1 MASRH
6 GVFHHTTVQNVAQQH
21 NTYNTTAVTGTKRSF
36 STADVHGNNPQQLVD
51 RTGFQRASSVSAA
64 TPRLRASAI
73 DSTDPGASQ
82 EISEYSQRKA
92 ISSTPTSYVDRALQ
106 LSHPRYALPES
117 LITNLASLGIKD
129 IYPWQK
135 QCLMGPGIL
144 TGEKNLVYTAPTGGG
159 KSLVADVLMLKR
171 VLADS
176 DSKALLI
183 LPYVALVQEKV
194 RWLRNAVQGIRRKE
208 PEGASEKQPGLWR
221 KRADEGTIRVVGFF
235 GGGKVR
241 ATWAD
246 FDIGV
251 CTFEK
256 ANTLINTAIDDYSI
270 VKLRAVVLDELHM
283 IDDDHRGYLLE
294 LMATKLLSLEQN
306 VQIIGMSATL
316 SNIDILAKWLNAHT
330 YQTFYRPVPI
340 EEHLV
345 YESKIYAAS
354 ATGSLLKA
362 VGQLAPNVLPSQS
375 TSAHLRLIRPSDH
388 KEFKDP
394 VLNAVIAL
402 ANETVRSGYGVLIF
416 CSSRPGCESDA
427 RLIARVLPDL
437 YEIDQS
443 ISEQR
448 SDLLGELRSLPTG
461 LDPSL
466 ADTIPFGVA
475 FHRMYLTD
483 WIQAGLTIEERDL
496 LANAYDSGVLKVIVA
511 TCSLAA
517 GINLPARR
525 VILHNARMGRDLV
538 GPSMLRQ
545 MRGRAG
551 RKGKDEIGETYLCC
565 RKADLEEVI
574 GLMHAE
580 LPQVSSGLMT
590 DKHRIQRALLES
602 VAIRLAT
609 GRDSLE
615 DFVRR
620 TLLNQ
625 TESSSTVQSH
635 VESGLKDLSE
645 MGFIEFDDSGNH
657 QATQL
662 GKAVVASSLEPE
674 DGAFVHRELQRALRA
689 FVMDGEMH
697 ILYTFT
703 PVQDF
708 SITINWKVFRDELE
722 RLDESGLR
730 VLTFLGLKPTMINRM
745 AQGGKMKVSTPEEK
759 ELARVY
765 SRFYLALQLRDLC
778 NEVPIHI
785 VARKFDVPR
794 GTVQT
799 LAQTCQGFAAGMIK
813 FCQLMGW
820 GVMAAVLD
828 HVADRLKAGAK
839 ADLLALAQI
848 TFVKSRTARVFY
860 ENGYKSVAAI
870 ANADPKEL
878 VPVLMQAQPTKLRLK
893 EKDEQKYGEKLLAK
907 ANVIS
912 DSANRLWQIEMQ
924 QEIDEE

>member
-1 MASRH
+1 MASRQ
-6 GVFHHTTVQNVAQQH
+6 GLFHQTTVQNVAQQH
-21 NTYNTTAVTGTKRSF
+21 NPYGTTTVTGTKRSF
-36 STADVHGNNPQQLVD
+36 STADVHGHNSQGLVD
-51 RTGFQRASSVSAA
+51 RTGFQRASSISAA

-73 DSTDPGASQ
+73 DTTDPGASQ

-106 LSHPRYALPES
+106 LSHPRYALPEG
-117 LITNLASLGIKD
+117 LITNFASLGIKD

-144 TGEKNLVYTAPTGGG
+144 TGNKNLVYTAPTGGG

-176 DSKALLI
+176 DSKALLV

-194 RWLRNAVQGIRRKE
+194 RWLRNAVQGLRRKE
-208 PEGASEKQPGLWR
+208 PEGASEKEPGLWR

-316 SNIDILAKWLNAHT
+316 SNIDILAKWLDAHT

-345 YESKIYAAS
+345 YDSKIYAAS

-362 VGQLAPNVLPSQS
+362 VSQLAPNVLPSQS
-375 TSAHLRLIRPSDH
+375 PSAHLRLTRPSDH

-394 VLNAVIAL
+394 VLNTVIAL
-402 ANETVRSGYGVLIF
+402 ANETVRSGYGVLVF

-427 RLIARVLPDL
+427 RLIAR
-437 YEIDQS
+437 
-443 ISEQR
+443 
-448 SDLLGELRSLPTG
+448 
-461 LDPSL
+461 
-466 ADTIPFGVA
+466 
-475 FHRMYLTD
+475 
-483 WIQAGLTIEERDL
+483 AGLTIEERDL

-565 RKADLEEVI
+565 RKADLEGVI
-574 GLMHAE
+574 ALMHAE
-580 LPQVSSGLMT
+580 LPQVSSGLIT
-590 DKHRIQRALLES
+590 DKQRIQRTLLES

-615 DFVRR
+615 DFMRR

-625 TESSSTVQSH
+625 IETPSTVQSH

-645 MGFIEFDDSGNH
+645 MGFIEFDDFGNH

-730 VLTFLGLKPTMINRM
+730 VLKFLGLKPTMINRM
-745 AQGGKMKVSTPEEK
+745 AQGGKMNVSTPEEK

-778 NEVPIHI
+778 NEVPIHS

-870 ANADPKEL
+870 ANADPREL

-893 EKDEQKYGEKLLAK
+893 TKDEQKYEEKLLAK

-924 QEIDEE
+924 QEIDEG

>member
-1 MASRH
+1 MASRQ
-6 GVFHHTTVQNVAQQH
+6 GVYHHTTVQNLADQH
-21 NTYNTTAVTGTKRSF
+21 KTYNTKTVTGTKRSF
-36 STADVHGNNPQQLVD
+36 STADVHGSNSQGLVD
-51 RTGFQRASSVSAA
+51 RTAFQRASSVSAA
-64 TPRLRASAI
+64 TPKLRASAI
-73 DSTDPGASQ
+73 DAAHPGLSQ
-82 EISEYSQRKA
+82 EISEYSQRQA
-92 ISSTPTSYVDRALQ
+92 IASTPTSYVDRALQ
-106 LSHPRYALPES
+106 LSHPRYALPGS
-117 LITNLASLGIKD
+117 LIANFASLGIKD

-144 TGEKNLVYTAPTGGG
+144 TGENNLVYTAPTGGG

-171 VLADS
+171 VLEDPSA
-176 DSKALLI
+176 KALLI

-194 RWLRNAVQGIRRKE
+194 RWLRNAVQGIQRQNTE
-208 PEGASEKQPGLWR
+208 EASEKEPGRWR

-256 ANTLINTAIDDYSI
+256 ANTLINTAIDDCSI
-270 VKLRAVVLDELHM
+270 GKLRAVVLDELHM

-306 VQIIGMSATL
+306 VQIVGMSATL
-316 SNIDILAKWLNAHT
+316 SNIDILARWLDAHT

-362 VGQLAPNVLPSQS
+362 VSQLAPNVLPTQS
-375 TSAHLRLIRPSDH
+375 PSEHLRLIRPSGH

-402 ANETVRSGYGVLIF
+402 ANETVRSGYGALVF

-437 YEIDQS
+437 YEIDPT

-466 ADTIPFGVA
+466 AETVPFGVA
-475 FHRMYLTD
+475 FHP
-483 WIQAGLTIEERDL
+483 
-496 LANAYDSGVLKVIVA
+496 
-511 TCSLAA
+511 A

-580 LPQVSSGLMT
+580 LPQISSGLMT

-615 DFVRR
+615 DFVSR

-625 TESSSTVQSH
+625 TESPSIVQGH
-635 VESGLKDLSE
+635 VEAGLKDLSK

-689 FVMDGEMH
+689 FVMDGELH

-708 SITINWKVFRDELE
+708 SITVNWKVFRDELE

-745 AQGGKMKVSTPEEK
+745 AQGAKMKVSTPEEK

-765 SRFYLALQLRDLC
+765 TRFYMALQLRDLC
-778 NEVPIHI
+778 NEVPIHV

-799 LAQTCQGFAAGMIK
+799 LAQTCQGFSAGMIK

-839 ADLLALAQI
+839 DDLLALAQI

-860 ENGYKSVAAI
+860 ENGYKSVASI

-893 EKDEQKYGEKLLAK
+893 EKDEQKYEEKLLAK

-912 DSANRLWQIEMQ
+912 DSANRIWQLEMQ
-924 QEIDEE
+924 QEIDE